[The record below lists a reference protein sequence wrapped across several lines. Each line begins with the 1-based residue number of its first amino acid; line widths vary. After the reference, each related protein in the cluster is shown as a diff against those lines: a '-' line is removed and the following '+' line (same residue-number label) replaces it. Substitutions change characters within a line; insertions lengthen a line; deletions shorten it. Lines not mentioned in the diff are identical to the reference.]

1 VRGQAEAVGIIVIAA
16 LLITSMYFS
25 VSSVQMA
32 SETVAQATQLA
43 QLLSERS
50 AEEIYFMVSNNT
62 IHARPSVSTRI
73 KEILVYN
80 STSIIEHLIVD
91 LHLSPGNWTPLPL
104 TSGAQSKVTSGE
116 AVLLLLTERGNLVTW
131 DPYAE
136 GSELLSLL
144 GSSSGLVFLEHYGYK
159 LHAGGINMNVYSQQ
173 GFKEFLFLLGP
184 VDCNRVKW
192 DAYGGPYWDMVCN
205 CNMST
210 RYHWV
215 TYGLYGKITTN
226 PYPPRPTTG
235 ENFYF
240 VQNSS
245 LLVIGTDLT
254 WNNNYFQVYRFLK
267 YTGST
272 SRQFNVTVRVRGYY
286 YFDSAQYPLTLD
298 FIPVVYIYEA
308 DTSPL
313 TPVSLGRGSS
323 DTFKLWL
330 KRTPLESSHVTTSS
344 LSFWSKTYT
353 ITLDPGAVSSTSI
366 LVLVGVEVV
375 KVTAYTG
382 FIEVEIT
389 ISQ

>member
-16 LLITSMYFS
+16 LLITSMYFTTTS
-25 VSSVQMA
+25 TQRA
-32 SETVAQATQLA
+32 SETTAQTAQLA
-43 QLLSERS
+43 QLLSERT
-50 AEEIYFMVSNNT
+50 AEEVYFMISNNT
-62 IHARPSVSTRI
+62 IHARSTVSTRI
-73 KEILVYN
+73 KEIIVYN
-80 STSIIEHLIVD
+80 STSILEHLILD
-91 LHLSPGNWTPLPL
+91 LYLPTGNWTPLPL
-104 TSGAQSKVTSGE
+104 TSSAQSKITSGE

-136 GSELLSLL
+136 SSELNSLL
-144 GSSSGLVFLEHYGYK
+144 GSRPSLVFLEHYGYK
-159 LHAGGINMNVYSQQ
+159 LHAGGVNMNVYNQPS
-173 GFKEFLFLLGP
+173 FKEFLFLLGP
-184 VDCNRVKW
+184 VDCNRVRW

-210 RYHWV
+210 RYHWI

-226 PYPPRPTTG
+226 PYPPRPVTG

-245 LLVIGTDLT
+245 LLIIGKDLT

-272 SRQFNVTVRVRGYY
+272 SVQFNVTVKIRGYY
-286 YFDSAQYPLTLD
+286 YFDSTQQPLTLN
-298 FIPVVYIYEA
+298 FIPVIYIYDS
-308 DTSPL
+308 DTPPL

-330 KRTPLESSHVTTSS
+330 KRTPLESSHMSTSS

-353 ITLDPGAVSSTSI
+353 VTIDPSIVSSTSI

-375 KVTAYTG
+375 NISGITG
-382 FIEVEIT
+382 YIEVEIT